1 MNNKELYDFLFEWM
15 TTVLGEDVIIIQ
27 GHQDSPAPKGNYLT
41 LDCTGSWEPVG
52 ATPSH
57 EIRDRDDLPSPRV
70 FQYKG
75 TVQIWESRGLGD
87 NLILLAESL
96 DDTEIKNL
104 FSNYGVSV
112 LKTNGPVASPVLN
125 DSNWVRE
132 HLLTLTMLRARAK
145 TGSLE
150 TIETVEV
157 CGEIS
162 GTISKDKFETDITIT
177 NGG

>member
-27 GHQDSPAPKGNYLT
+27 SHQDAPAPKGNYLT
-41 LDCTGSWEPVG
+41 LDCTGSWTPVG

-57 EIRDRDDLPSPRV
+57 EIGDRFDLPSPRV

-75 TVQIWESRGLGD
+75 SVQIWETRGLGD

-104 FSNYGVSV
+104 FSEHGVSV
-112 LKTNGPVASPVLN
+112 LRTDGPATSPYLN
-125 DSNWVRE
+125 DSNWIRE

-145 TGSLE
+145 IGSLE
-150 TIETVEV
+150 TIETIEV
-157 CGEIS
+157 RGS
-162 GTISKDKFETDITIT
+162 VGGTISKDKFETDITIT

>member
-1 MNNKELYDFLFEWM
+1 MIVR
-15 TTVLGEDVIIIQ
+15 VLGLLLGQRLVM
-27 GHQDSPAPKGNYLT
+27 KL
-41 LDCTGSWEPVG
+41 
-52 ATPSH
+52 
-57 EIRDRDDLPSPRV
+57 EIVLIFLAQEF

-75 TVQIWESRGLGD
+75 SVQIWETRGLGD

-104 FSNYGVSV
+104 FSEHGVSV
-112 LKTNGPVASPVLN
+112 LRTDGPTTSPYLN
-125 DSNWVRE
+125 DSNWIRE

-145 TGSLE
+145 IGSPE

-157 CGEIS
+157 RESIG
-162 GTISKDKFETDITIT
+162 GAISKDKFETDITIT